1 MYKFNNPKINSLI
14 MNIFRIHSLILI
26 ALLFSFNKIYSQDA
40 SGHGENDFKITKGRF
55 YSSLTFSFDAR
66 SAENED
72 QIFRQ
77 VVTQNKYNYK
87 IIGNGGYAIKNNMTL
102 GLAAGYGRA
111 REEITFIDENNEN
124 VTSKNLQ
131 QGLSIVPIMR
141 NYIPLGKGQLQVLV
155 QTELSVTFGESLQR
169 VFRQEDIDKI
179 EGNFLE
185 IELGISPGLILFF
198 DKHWAFETTVG
209 IAGFST
215 RIEEETTNEDKDN
228 QQRIV
233 ESGVDLRLNLLQLNL
248 GLAYYF

>member
-1 MYKFNNPKINSLI
+1 MKIV
-14 MNIFRIHSLILI
+14 RIRFLVLMV
-26 ALLFSFNKIYSQDA
+26 LLFAVVRVYSQEA
-40 SGHGENDFKITKGRF
+40 SVPVENDFKITKGRF
-55 YSSLTFSFDAR
+55 YGSLTFSFDAR

-72 QIFRQ
+72 QLFRQ
-77 VVTQNKYNYK
+77 VVTQNKYNYR

-111 REEITFIDENNEN
+111 SEDVTFIDDNNQN
-124 VTSKNLQ
+124 VTSKSLQ
-131 QGLSIVPIMR
+131 QGLSIVPNMR

-169 VFRQEDIDKI
+169 IFRQEDIDKI

-185 IELGISPGLILFF
+185 IELGVSPGLILFF
-198 DKHWAFETTVG
+198 DRHWAFETTVA

-215 RIEEETTNEDKDN
+215 RIEEETTNDDKDN
-228 QQRIV
+228 RQRIV